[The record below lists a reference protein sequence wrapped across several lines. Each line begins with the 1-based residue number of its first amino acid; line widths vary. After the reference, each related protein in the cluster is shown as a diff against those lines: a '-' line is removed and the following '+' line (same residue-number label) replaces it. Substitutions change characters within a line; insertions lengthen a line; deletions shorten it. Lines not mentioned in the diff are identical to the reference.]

1 MSERSLLVLVVDDD
15 PTIREALKMRVAA
28 WGYESCAA
36 EDMGEA
42 REVLEERDPD
52 LVVADLVLPDV
63 DDLEL
68 LEHLKEDD
76 PDRPVILVTAHGSID
91 VAVEAMKRGARDFL
105 TKPVDADK
113 LEALLESAGE
123 ELELRERARELEREL
138 ESEEAGLG
146 SLVGR
151 TDAMETVFRAVRL
164 LAENDASAIVT
175 GESGT
180 GKEVV
185 ARTIHEL
192 SDRSDRP
199 FEAVNT
205 AAIPEGLIES
215 ELFGHVEGA
224 FTGAKQSRPG
234 YFERADGGTLLLDE
248 IAEMPME
255 LQPKLLRIIEEGS
268 VRRVGGDDRIPF
280 DVRVLAATNQSPE
293 TAIEEGRLRED
304 LFYRLNVFE
313 ILVPPLRNRRDD
325 IALLAHHF
333 VRVFNEKHD
342 LEVEGIADEAEELLE
357 AYEWPGNVRELRN
370 VVERAVIVTGEG
382 WIGPDDLPPYLDDGD
397 DEQPKVVLPVG
408 VTARQAE
415 KRLILK
421 TLDHVGHN
429 KAEAARQLDLDP
441 KTIRNKLKR
450 WEEEEEEETGES

>member
-1 MSERSLLVLVVDDD
+1 MNERSLLVLVVDDD
-15 PTIREALKMRVAA
+15 PTIREALKMRVSA

-36 EDMGEA
+36 EDMESA
-42 REVLEERDPD
+42 KDVLRERDPD

-113 LEALLESAGE
+113 LEALLESAAE

-164 LAENDASAIVT
+164 LAENDASAIIT

-192 SDRSDRP
+192 SDRSDGP
-199 FEAVNT
+199 FEAVNA

-248 IAEMPME
+248 ISEMPME

-268 VRRVGGDDRIPF
+268 VRRVGGDDMIPF
-280 DVRVLAATNQSPE
+280 EVRVLAATNRSPE
-293 TAIEEGRLRED
+293 EAIEEGRLRED

-325 IALLAHHF
+325 IPLLAHHF
-333 VRVFNEKHD
+333 VRSFNEKHE

-370 VVERAVIVTGEG
+370 VIERAVIVTGEG
-382 WIGPDDLPPYLDDGD
+382 WIGPDDLPPYLDGGD
-397 DEQPKVVLPVG
+397 SEQPKVVLPVG

-415 KRLILK
+415 KKLILK

-450 WEEEEEEETGES
+450 WEEEESEDGGS

>member
-1 MSERSLLVLVVDDD
+1 MNERSLLVLVVDDD
-15 PTIREALKMRVAA
+15 PTIREALKMRVSA

-36 EDMGEA
+36 EDMESA
-42 REVLEERDPD
+42 KDVLRERDPD

-113 LEALLESAGE
+113 LEALLESAAE

-164 LAENDASAIVT
+164 LAENDASAIIT

-192 SDRSDRP
+192 SDRSDGP
-199 FEAVNT
+199 FEAVNA

-248 IAEMPME
+248 ISEMPME

-268 VRRVGGDDRIPF
+268 VRRVGGDDMIPF
-280 DVRVLAATNQSPE
+280 EVRVLAATNRSPE
-293 TAIEEGRLRED
+293 EAIEEGRLRED

-325 IALLAHHF
+325 IPLLAHHF
-333 VRVFNEKHD
+333 VRSFNEKHELD
-342 LEVEGIADEAEELLE
+342 VEGIADEAEELLE

-370 VVERAVIVTGEG
+370 VIERAVIVTGEG
-382 WIGPDDLPPYLDDGD
+382 WIGPDDLPPYLDGSDS
-397 DEQPKVVLPVG
+397 EQPKVVLPVG

-415 KRLILK
+415 KKLILK

-450 WEEEEEEETGES
+450 WEEEESEDGGS

>member
-1 MSERSLLVLVVDDD
+1 MDERSLLVLVVDDD
-15 PTIREALKMRVAA
+15 PTIREALKMRVSA

-36 EDMGEA
+36 EDMESA
-42 REVLEERDPD
+42 KEVLHERDPD

-113 LEALLESAGE
+113 LEALLESAAE
-123 ELELRERARELEREL
+123 ELELRERARELEQEL
-138 ESEEAGLG
+138 DSEEAGLG

-164 LAENDASAIVT
+164 LAENDASAIIT

-192 SDRSDRP
+192 SDRSDGP
-199 FEAVNT
+199 FEAVNA

-248 IAEMPME
+248 ISEMPTE

-268 VRRVGGDDRIPF
+268 VRRVGGDDMIPF
-280 DVRVLAATNQSPE
+280 EVRVLAATNRSPE
-293 TAIEEGRLRED
+293 EAIEEGLLRED

-325 IALLAHHF
+325 IPLLAHHF
-333 VRVFNEKHD
+333 VRSFNEKHQ
-342 LEVEGIADEAEELLE
+342 LEVEGITDEAEELLE

-382 WIGPDDLPPYLDDGD
+382 WIGPDDLPPYLDGGD
-397 DEQPKVVLPVG
+397 AEQPKVVLPVG

-415 KRLILK
+415 KKLILK

-450 WEEEEEEETGES
+450 WEREESDDGSS

>member
-15 PTIREALKMRVAA
+15 PTIREALKMRVSA
-28 WGYESCAA
+28 WGYASCAA
-36 EDMGEA
+36 ENMESA
-42 REVLEERDPD
+42 TEVLRERDPD

-68 LEHLKEDD
+68 LEHLKDD
-76 PDRPVILVTAHGSID
+76 DSDRPVILVTAHGSID

-105 TKPVDADK
+105 TKPVDAEK
-113 LEALLESAGE
+113 LEALLESAAE

-164 LAENDASAIVT
+164 LAENDASAIIT

-192 SDRSDRP
+192 SDRSDGP
-199 FEAVNT
+199 FEAVNA

-248 IAEMPME
+248 ISEMPME

-268 VRRVGGDDRIPF
+268 VRRVGGDDMIPF
-280 DVRVLAATNQSPE
+280 EVRVLAATNRSPE
-293 TAIEEGRLRED
+293 KAIEDGQLRED

-313 ILVPPLRNRRDD
+313 ILVPPLRNRRED

-333 VRVFNEKHD
+333 VRAFNEKHD
-342 LEVEGIADEAEELLE
+342 LDVEGIADEAEELLE
-357 AYEWPGNVRELRN
+357 VYEWPGNVRELRN
-370 VVERAVIVTGEG
+370 VIERAVIVTGEG
-382 WIGPDDLPPYLDDGD
+382 WIGPDNLPPYLDDSD
-397 DEQPKVVLPVG
+397 SEQPKVVLPVG

-450 WEEEEEEETGES
+450 WEEEESEDGGS

>member
-1 MSERSLLVLVVDDD
+1 MDERSLLVLVVDDD
-15 PTIREALKMRVAA
+15 PTIREALKMRVSA

-36 EDMGEA
+36 EDMESA
-42 REVLEERDPD
+42 KEVLHERDPD

-113 LEALLESAGE
+113 LEALLESAAE
-123 ELELRERARELEREL
+123 ELELRERARELEQEL
-138 ESEEAGLG
+138 DSEEAGLG

-164 LAENDASAIVT
+164 LAENDASAIIT

-192 SDRSDRP
+192 SDRSDGP
-199 FEAVNT
+199 FEAVNA

-248 IAEMPME
+248 ISEMPAE

-268 VRRVGGDDRIPF
+268 VRRVGGDDMIPF
-280 DVRVLAATNQSPE
+280 EVRVLAATNRSPE
-293 TAIEEGRLRED
+293 EAIEEGLLRED

-325 IALLAHHF
+325 IPLLAHHF
-333 VRVFNEKHD
+333 VRSFNEKHE
-342 LEVEGIADEAEELLE
+342 LEVEGITDEAEELLE
-357 AYEWPGNVRELRN
+357 TYEWPGNVRELRN

-382 WIGPDDLPPYLDDGD
+382 WIGPDDLPPYLDGGD
-397 DEQPKVVLPVG
+397 AEQPKVVLPVG

-415 KRLILK
+415 KKLILK

-450 WEEEEEEETGES
+450 WENEESDDGGS